1 MKHLKMKHKLRLVGV
16 AVGIVPLIV
25 AIVSMTF
32 ASQNQLD
39 IMANKTINLY
49 STMVIEQMADY
60 YPQVTSH
67 IRRLSKAEIV
77 VESVDRMQYSEKASA
92 DWYDGYLDLERYL
105 ELEVHSYGFA
115 DILILDPQG
124 TAIYST
130 TMEDKL
136 EGQNLSARA
145 YFQGALD
152 GEETWSKPFY
162 SEVISQNI
170 RALAAP
176 IFTDTDWAN
185 PIGIIVILLDQD
197 NQNNLVHKG
206 VEVLGVSGDAY
217 MIDATGLLMTDTNL
231 GTYTEGAALNVTL
244 DTEAVAKL
252 KPEIEAG
259 NTDYRYTG
267 VYKGYSGKAVFGT
280 ISVIDV
286 GQSYAGLVIELEQS
300 EAHEGLRKMQMVSL
314 GIAGLFIALSMVIL
328 FIVAKTISDP
338 MGSITD
344 VAAAL
349 ANYDFRMSVDQKLL
363 GRRDEIGIISKSLQN
378 VVNNMRDIIGEVS
391 QTSESVASSSEA
403 LAEVAQHT
411 AISVVEA
418 SDTISQIAKGA
429 TDQAEHTTIGASTV
443 NELSRLIEADNAHI
457 EQLNMATNQANN
469 LVMAG
474 LNVVEDLSQKTLHI
488 SEATKVVQ
496 QSILETNDSSMKIG
510 EASNMIASIA
520 DQTNLL
526 ALNAAIEAARA
537 GDQGK
542 GFAVVADEIR
552 KLAEQSA
559 ESTRQIDE
567 IVNKLK
573 KDADHAVSKMTEAAN
588 LVELQ
593 TESVNQTGKN
603 YHEISMAMD
612 TAKSAVAILMDASE
626 LMNKRNVE
634 VQDLIQNLSAI
645 AQENAASTQ
654 EASAYMDQQTTA
666 MVQITDASD
675 SLAKMAEELQ
685 LLIEKFHI

>member
-49 STMVIEQMADY
+49 STMVIEQMAEY
-60 YPQVTSH
+60 YPQVSSH

-77 VESVDRMQYSEKASA
+77 VESVDRMQSSENASA
-92 DWYDGYLDLERYL
+92 DWYDGYLDLERYF

-136 EGQNLSARA
+136 EGQNLSSSE
-145 YFQGALD
+145 YFQGALA

-267 VYKGYSGKAVFGT
+267 IYKGYSGKAVFGT

-286 GQSYAGLVIELEQS
+286 GQSYAGLVIELEQA

-349 ANYDFRMSVDQKLL
+349 ANYDFRMSVSQKLL

-378 VVNNMRDIIGEVS
+378 VVNNMRDIIGEIS

-418 SDTISQIAKGA
+418 SHTISQIAKGA

-443 NELSRLIEADNAHI
+443 SELSRLIEADNAHI
-457 EQLNMATNQANN
+457 EQLNKATNQVNS

-474 LNVVEDLSQKTLHI
+474 LNVVEDLSQKTLNI

-496 QSILETNDSSMKIG
+496 QSILETNDSSIKIG

-588 LVELQ
+588 LVQLQ
-593 TESVNQTGKN
+593 TISVKQTGKN
-603 YHEISMAMD
+603 YHEINTAMD
-612 TAKSAVAILMDASE
+612 TAKSAVAILMDASK

-634 VQDLIQNLSAI
+634 VQELIQNLSAI
-645 AQENAASTQ
+645 AEENAASTQ

-666 MVQITDASD
+666 MQQITDSSD